1 MEMILG
7 IILVMVAGMLT
18 GTFMWPMKVIHR
30 LSFEHYWF
38 IGMFSGLLLLPWL
51 IVAFF
56 VPDLGQVIFDV
67 GAKPLLMA
75 NFLSA
80 GWGIANVLFGICI
93 IRIGAALAGGI
104 LTSLGV
110 STGVLVPMFFK
121 GSGLF
126 EQAPSILSRP
136 GIIVLIGVG
145 IILAGVVFIAIAG
158 FGREKALIK
167 ASPDTK
173 SVKSGT
179 FLSGLIMAII
189 AGILSSCISLSFVYS
204 QGPVIAA
211 VKSQGASELV
221 ANVSVW
227 AMGLMGGVLVN
238 LGYPLWLMAKNRSAK
253 KLFAFSKE
261 TAFAAIIGVQLLCG
275 AIMLGRGMVLLGI
288 LGASVGFG
296 IQQSLQIIGNQ
307 SVGFISGEWRGVN
320 GKPRKILFSAIGIF
334 IIAVVILA
342 YANAIIK
349 GIS

>member
-18 GTFMWPMKVIHR
+18 GTFMWPMKVIRR
-30 LSFEHYWF
+30 LCFEHYWF
-38 IGMFSGLLLLPWL
+38 IGMFCGLLLLPWL
-51 IVAFF
+51 VVAIF
-56 VPDLGQVIFDV
+56 VPNVGQVIADI
-67 GAKPLLMA
+67 GYKPLLTA
-75 NFLSA
+75 NILSA

-93 IRIGAALAGGI
+93 IRIGAALAGGL

-110 STGVLVPMFFK
+110 SAGVLIPMFFK

-126 EQAPSILSRP
+126 GQAPSILSKP

-158 FGREKALIK
+158 FGREKALVK
-167 ASPDTK
+167 ASPGAK

-211 VKSQGASELV
+211 VKSQGAGELV

-227 AMGLMGGVLVN
+227 AMGLLGGVLVN
-238 LGYPLWLMAKNRSAK
+238 LLYPLWLMIKNHSGKA
-253 KLFAFSKE
+253 LFTFSKE
-261 TAFAAIIGVQLLCG
+261 TVFAAVIGVQLLCG
-275 AIMLGRGMVLLGI
+275 AIMLGRGMVLLGA

-296 IQQSLQIIGNQ
+296 IQQSLQIMGNQ
-307 SVGFISGEWRGVN
+307 AVGFISGEWRGVH
-320 GKPRKILFSAIGIF
+320 GRPRNILFTAIGIF
-334 IIAVVILA
+334 IVAVIILA
-342 YANAIIK
+342 FANALMK
-349 GIS
+349 Q